1 MKRKPID
8 RPVSYLPLFATA
20 LNGDLASAREQ
31 YKTLLPVKEKPS
43 VLNDETVNRIIR
55 LHEEKNE
62 FIENYERQF
71 KLWRKEKLTP
81 DQLIVLEG
89 LEEKLPQLKEV
100 NDKVLELA
108 YQIQPY
114 TIDKIMAMIIRTKK
128 IKVDFFIGNLFG
140 YLKKF
145 IFNYLE

>member
-1 MKRKPID
+1 M
-8 RPVSYLPLFATA
+8 FATA
-20 LNGDLASAREQ
+20 LNGDLTSAQEQ

-43 VLNDETVNRIIR
+43 VLNDEIVNRIIR

-81 DQLIVLEG
+81 NQLITLED
-89 LEEKLPQLKEV
+89 LEEILPQLKEV

-114 TIDKIMAMIIRTKK
+114 TIDKIMAMKPEELVLLHLSGK
-128 IKVDFFIGNLFG
+128 
-140 YLKKF
+140 LK
-145 IFNYLE
+145 L